1 MGVCSVLVIDDEP
14 MICDVIQQAL
24 GRADFRVETAGD
36 AFAGIAKFDEGVFDV
51 VITDVQ
57 MPKGDGYV
65 VVRHIRN
72 SVRSDTPVIGLSGT
86 PWLLKDD
93 CFDRV
98 MEKPFKINQMVDT
111 VRSLTTRCGAV
122 KREALG

>member
-1 MGVCSVLVIDDEP
+1 MGVCSILVIDDEP
-14 MICDVIQQAL
+14 MIRDIIQQAL
-24 GRADFRVETAGD
+24 GRADFEVETAGD
-36 AFAGIAKFDEGVFDV
+36 AVAGIAKFDEGTFDL

-57 MPKGDGYV
+57 MPKGDGYS

-93 CFDRV
+93 YFDRV
-98 MEKPFKINQMVDT
+98 MSKPFKINQIVAT
-111 VRSLTTRCGAV
+111 VRSLTTKCGRV
-122 KREALG
+122 QQEVLG